1 MHAIRSLGGTWGVC
15 MAHKYSFVLNG
26 FHCIQNDLP
35 RCLTKKKQLEH
46 LRHVWKVLSQLLQ
59 EPASCHAMMGN
70 HAAAITAMDM
80 AVHRPLIVTACK
92 AGELQNLHQV
102 LPLNRISGQLNPN
115 HSFICFISL
124 PISFDVWN

>member
-1 MHAIRSLGGTWGVC
+1 MPPKNL
-15 MAHKYSFVLNG
+15 
-26 FHCIQNDLP
+26 
-35 RCLTKKKQLEH
+35 KQF
-46 LRHVWKVLSQLLQ
+46 RNVWRVLSQPQ

-92 AGELQNLHQV
+92 ARELQNLQQV

-115 HSFICFISL
+115 HR
-124 PISFDVWN
+124 

>member
-1 MHAIRSLGGTWGVC
+1 
-15 MAHKYSFVLNG
+15 MAHKYYFVLNEW
-26 FHCIQNDLP
+26 FSIVSRMTSLDAP
-35 RCLTKKKQLEH
+35 PKKQLEH

-115 HSFICFISL
+115 HSFVCFVSL